1 MDAVRKIE
9 PKKSCQ
15 NYILLNAELKKRKI
29 VPRKH
34 GARYVT
40 KTVNFT
46 KFEYVGG
53 TRAREVLRCPIKF
66 GEEEQLRNIYL
77 LPIHYLSSA
86 KISQLFTFF
95 EDPNNRQILLVYL
108 LSPVPPN
115 VDEADLSLLDQNLI
129 DLTDDSS
136 TSGTSHIVT
145 DSDPEISRTITTDL
159 STISLSGPIGSDG
172 ASSSTGPVGSD
183 TAALLA
189 ELFST
194 APVSTPAVP
203 TAPLSTTS
211 PSRTPLYSAPVHSEL
226 DYSSTNIPPL
236 YPEDSVTATSTIPEV
251 SDSAPLLAG
260 SIHSHIYAP
269 PTAPVDSGTDSVYA
283 RPEGTD
289 SAPLLPRPTFS
300 HSDSLPNYSFG
311 LYQGR

>member
-77 LPIHYLSSA
+77 LPIHYANSA
-86 KISQLFTFF
+86 KLPQLFTFF
-95 EDPNNRQILLVYL
+95 EDSNHRELLQVYL
-108 LSPVPPN
+108 LSPVPSN
-115 VDEADLSLLDQNLI
+115 VDEVDFSIVNQNLI
-129 DLTDDSS
+129 DLTEDLSIS
-136 TSGTSHIVT
+136 ETHHSQT
-145 DSDPEISRTITTDL
+145 DSFHTD
-159 STISLSGPIGSDG
+159 
-172 ASSSTGPVGSD
+172 
-183 TAALLA
+183 
-189 ELFST
+189 
-194 APVSTPAVP
+194 
-203 TAPLSTTS
+203 
-211 PSRTPLYSAPVHSEL
+211 PVHSDTTAL
-226 DYSSTNIPPL
+226 LTALFPTDPVATTPLPTASLSTASFSTDPIYSVAKYSRTNMPPVYSADLVGATTSTNF
-236 YPEDSVTATSTIPEV
+236 EV

-260 SIHSHIYAP
+260 SVLSHTDTLSSAS
-269 PTAPVDSGTDSVYA
+269 VNSGTDSA
-283 RPEGTD
+283 HTSSQEND
-289 SAPLLPRPTFS
+289 SSLLG
-300 HSDSLPNYSFG
+300 DK
-311 LYQGR
+311 